1 MTTGMDDRRDAFE
14 KKFAH
19 DADLRFK
26 AEARRNKLLGL
37 WAAERLGKKDGEA
50 ETYARDVVAADFIEA
65 GDGDVFRKIR
75 TDFDEAGLSDSD
87 ETIREKM
94 HLFLEEAIRQI
105 QQD

>member
-37 WAAERLGKKDGEA
+37 WAAERLGKKDSEA
-50 ETYARDVVAADFIEA
+50 EAYARDVVAADFIEA
-65 GDGDVFRKIR
+65 GDNDVFRKIR
-75 TDFDEAGLSDSD
+75 ADFDEAGLTESD
-87 ETIREKM
+87 ETIRGKM
-94 HLFLEEAIRQI
+94 LLFLEEALRQI

>member
-50 ETYARDVVAADFIEA
+50 ETYARDVIAADFIEA
-65 GDGDVFRKIR
+65 GDDDVFRKIR
-75 TDFDEAGLSDSD
+75 TDFDEGGVTDSD

-94 HLFLEEAIRQI
+94 QLFLEEAIRQI